1 MRGKDAFRSFIR
13 TYRDAFPDLRMQ
25 IIEQWADGDTVIS
38 RWHASGTQRGALMGI
53 PATNKSG
60 AGVEGVTLTL
70 FRNGKIVRDRAVWDL
85 MGLMRQLGVI
95 PS

>member
-1 MRGKDAFRSFIR
+1 
-13 TYRDAFPDLRMQ
+13 
-25 IIEQWADGDTVIS
+25 
-38 RWHASGTQRGALMGI
+38 MGI